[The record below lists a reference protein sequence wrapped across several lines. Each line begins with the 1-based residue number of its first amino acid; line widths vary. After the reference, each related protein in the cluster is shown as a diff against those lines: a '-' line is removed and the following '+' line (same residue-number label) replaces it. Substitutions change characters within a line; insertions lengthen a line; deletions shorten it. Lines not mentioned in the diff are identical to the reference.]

1 MLISLFKAIH
11 IVGFVS
17 WFAALFFLGRLLV
30 NYVET
35 NSQPQPERD
44 ILKKSLSGMAH
55 RLYKIIMNPAMM
67 ITWTAGIG
75 MLVVPFVDKQ
85 YPNYLSSEVGTP
97 GWMHAK
103 LLLLVLLTGFHVWNK
118 IALRKIENGSSTLSP
133 FQLRLANEIP
143 TVFLVAIVFIAVYGK
158 AGTLNYAYLFAGVAA
173 FAVLV
178 YLGARAYKKRREANR
193 SAKV

>member
-11 IVGFVS
+11 IIGFVS

-30 NYVET
+30 NLVEI
-35 NSQPQPERD
+35 NLKPQPERD
-44 ILKKSLSGMAH
+44 ILKQSLSGMAH

-75 MLVVPFVDKQ
+75 MLVVPFVDKN

-103 LLLLVLLTGFHVWNK
+103 LLLVVLLTVFHVWNK
-118 IALRKIENGSSTLSP
+118 IALRKIETGTNRLSS

-143 TVFLVAIVFIAVYGK
+143 TVFLAAMVFLAVYGK
-158 AGTLNYAYLFAGVAA
+158 AGILNYGMLFGGVALFAI
-173 FAVLV
+173 LV
-178 YLGARAYKKRREANR
+178 YMGARAYKKRRETNPA
-193 SAKV
+193 A

>member
-11 IVGFVS
+11 IIGFVS

-30 NYVET
+30 NLVEI
-35 NSQPQPERD
+35 NLKPQPERD
-44 ILKKSLSGMAH
+44 ILKQSLSGMAH

-75 MLVVPFVDKQ
+75 MLAVPFVDKN
-85 YPNYLSSEVGTP
+85 YPNYLTSEVGTP

-103 LLLLVLLTGFHVWNK
+103 LLLVVLLTVFHVWNK
-118 IALRKIENGSSTLSP
+118 IALRKIEAGTNQLSS

-143 TVFLVAIVFIAVYGK
+143 TVFLVATVFLAVYGK
-158 AGTLNYAYLFAGVAA
+158 AGTLNYGILFGGVALFAIV
-173 FAVLV
+173 V
-178 YLGARAYKKRREANR
+178 YMGARAYKKRRETN
-193 SAKV
+193 SAA